1 MAAAA
6 LAKGGASKMAMGA
19 LSKGGASKMMAT
31 AARGQMGAAR
41 VAAVR
46 HARAT
51 ANRCRANPEAC
62 MKKAQ
67 GQALGAAKFVGNMRG
82 AVKPQGT
89 QTAAPVAPGVP
100 AAGGQPKS
108 VTYTYAKGG
117 VVRKGGRYYLHKGE
131 KVVAK
136 RSVSKVT
143 KAMQKD
149 GMRVRHKG
157 PGGVR
162 KVPFVPLSKL
172 RKMGNG
178 GAVLKTGLHVLKAGQ
193 RVIPTTKVPRARKA
207 IKKA

>member
-1 MAAAA
+1 MVNPMMA
-6 LAKGGASKMAMGA
+6 KVAMGA
-19 LSKGGASKMMAT
+19 LKKGGASKMMAT
-31 AARGQMGAAR
+31 AAKGQMGAAR

-46 HARAT
+46 HARAA

-62 MKKAQ
+62 KA
-67 GQALGAAKFVGNMRG
+67 QALGAAKFVGNMRTV
-82 AVKPQGT
+82 ALPQ
-89 QTAAPVAPGVP
+89 QTAPAAPVVQGSGTAQE
-100 AAGGQPKS
+100 AAIGRAILAAS
-108 VTYTYAKGG
+108 RAKGG
-117 VVRKGGRYYLHKGE
+117 IIRKDGRYYLHKGE

-136 RSVSKVT
+136 RSVPKVT

-157 PGGVR
+157 AAAVK

-193 RVIPTTKVPRARKA
+193 RVIPASKVAKAKKA